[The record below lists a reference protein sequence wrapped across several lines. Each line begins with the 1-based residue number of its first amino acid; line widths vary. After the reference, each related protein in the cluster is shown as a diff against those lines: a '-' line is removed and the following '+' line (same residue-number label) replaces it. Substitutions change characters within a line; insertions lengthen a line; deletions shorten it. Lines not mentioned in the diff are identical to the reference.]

1 MYGEFKAFIHNIF
14 QEAVFSSLSCL
25 EEKMKQVGFIVIC
38 IAGFLW
44 FFQDPPASS
53 ENFPALVKKPV
64 EESITIRKKT
74 QKAEDKW
81 AEERARLKAEYE
93 KLEQEN
99 RRLTAENRELEKNV
113 DVHKK
118 SVNVLEHQIAE
129 IERISEEL
137 FPFLEQTYSRL
148 AALVEK
154 DTPFLQD
161 ERCRRIAV
169 LGRTLGDS
177 QISISEKFRKV
188 MEALTVEAE
197 YGNTVEVYQE
207 RIMID
212 KKNVQVN
219 IFRLGRLSLFFQSLD
234 RKTTGYFD
242 PAIFA
247 WKKFPSHYNREINA
261 AIEMGAKRRPVA
273 LLELPLGKVVV
284 K

>member
-1 MYGEFKAFIHNIF
+1 
-14 QEAVFSSLSCL
+14 
-25 EEKMKQVGFIVIC
+25 MKQVGFIVIC

-53 ENFPALVKKPV
+53 ENFPAQAKKPV
-64 EESITIRKKT
+64 GESISIRQKT

-99 RRLTAENRELEKNV
+99 RRLTTENSELEK
-113 DVHKK
+113 DVAVRKK
-118 SVNVLEHQIAE
+118 SVEALEHQIAE

-137 FPFLEQTYSRL
+137 LPFLEQTYTRL
-148 AALVEK
+148 AALVKE
-154 DTPFLQD
+154 DVPFLQD
-161 ERCRRIAV
+161 ERRRRIAT
-169 LGRTLGDS
+169 LGRALDDS
-177 QISISEKFRKV
+177 QVSISEKFRKV

-212 KKNVQVN
+212 EKNVQVN

-234 RKTTGYFD
+234 KKTTGYFD

-247 WKKFPSHYNREINA
+247 WEKFPSHYNREINA
-261 AIEMGAKRRPVA
+261 AMEMGAKQRPVA